1 MKKSKLIDITTIKFL
16 IVGVINTLVGTGVM
30 FVLYNFFSVSYW
42 ISSAANYVVGS
53 IVSYF
58 LNKYFTGSLLPLIRL
73 SEVYYIAAECAEEPE
88 TRFGYLNEVRRH
100 RFIPILDSRDPQID
114 LENEI
119 YKEYAKD
126 FLGEGQLF
134 FYMKRKGMTSFTG
147 VNGVE
152 IRETGDPVYQ
162 VPVPDMEK
170 EFGNII

>member
-1 MKKSKLIDITTIKFL
+1 MEKLTNRVSKQEGFED
-16 IVGVINTLVGTGVM
+16 
-30 FVLYNFFSVSYW
+30 
-42 ISSAANYVVGS
+42 
-53 IVSYF
+53 
-58 LNKYFTGSLLPLIRL
+58 
-73 SEVYYIAAECAEEPE
+73 
-88 TRFGYLNEVRRH
+88 
-100 RFIPILDSRDPQID
+100 
-114 LENEI
+114 I

>member
-1 MKKSKLIDITTIKFL
+1 M
-16 IVGVINTLVGTGVM
+16 
-30 FVLYNFFSVSYW
+30 
-42 ISSAANYVVGS
+42 
-53 IVSYF
+53 
-58 LNKYFTGSLLPLIRL
+58 IRL

>member
-1 MKKSKLIDITTIKFL
+1 M
-16 IVGVINTLVGTGVM
+16 
-30 FVLYNFFSVSYW
+30 
-42 ISSAANYVVGS
+42 
-53 IVSYF
+53 
-58 LNKYFTGSLLPLIRL
+58 PLIRL

-134 FYMKRKGMTSFTG
+134 FYMKRDDFVYGGERSRNPGDRRSG
-147 VNGVE
+147 VSGSCPGYGE
-152 IRETGDPVYQ
+152 RIR
-162 VPVPDMEK
+162 
-170 EFGNII
+170 